1 MSRQFTAVD
10 LSRLPSPDVVEALDF
25 ETILSEWRNKL
36 REIDPDNFGD
46 EFNETDPAFKILL
59 VGAYRELILRQRV
72 NDAARGVML
81 AHATGADLDNIL
93 AREPYNIERQLI
105 DPGDPDAIPPIDP
118 IWESDADFRLRGQL
132 APEAYSTAGPEGAY
146 IFHALSA
153 NAQVLDAS
161 VDSPAP
167 GQVVVTIL
175 ARDGDGT
182 PSPQLLAAV
191 ETALANNRNT
201 RPLTDEVLVQAASV
215 VTYSVEAELILYDG
229 PDEAVVLEAALERL
243 TAYEERM
250 HRLGLDVSLSGI
262 DGALHCEGVMRVNR
276 ISPLEN
282 LLIEK
287 HQVSWCIGNSVTIGG
302 RDA

>member
-10 LSRLPSPDVVEALDF
+10 LSRLPSPDVVEQLDF
-25 ETILSEWRNKL
+25 ETILGEWRKRL

-146 IFHALSA
+146 IFHARSA
-153 NAQVLDAS
+153 SADVLDAS
-161 VDSPAP
+161 VSSPLP
-167 GQVVVTIL
+167 GQVVVTVL
-175 ARDGDGT
+175 SRAGDGT
-182 PSPQLLAAV
+182 PSPAVLSAV
-191 ETALANNRNT
+191 EAALAGNRNT
-201 RPLTDEVLVQAASV
+201 RPLTDEVIVQAATV
-215 VTYSVEAELILYDG
+215 VSYTVEAELILYEG
-229 PDEAVVLEAALERL
+229 PDETVVLETALARL
-243 TAYEERM
+243 TAYQERM
-250 HRLGLDVSLSGI
+250 HRLGMDVSLSGI

-276 ISPLEN
+276 ITPTEN
-282 LLIEK
+282 LIIAP
-287 HQVSWCIGNSVTIGG
+287 HQASWCIGNSVTIGG